1 MLKLKTVLLIFI
13 PVMIACLVVGYF
25 VWNKPKQNIENANAI
40 EVNATS
46 LFSEFSENEQA
57 ATVKYNGKILL
68 VTGNVSTVSKNLQG
82 KTIVQLQT
90 TDFLFG
96 VNCTLEKEVE
106 IEVGTKITLKGVCS
120 GFTSDVILIRCYLL
134 KKIT

>member
-1 MLKLKTVLLIFI
+1 MIKLKTVLLIFI

-25 VWNKPKQNIENANAI
+25 VWNKPKQNIEKAKAV
-40 EVNATS
+40 EVKATD
-46 LFSEFSENEQA
+46 LYLAFIENEQA

-90 TDFLFG
+90 SDFLFG
-96 VNCTLEKEVE
+96 VNCTLEKEVD
-106 IEVGTKITLKGVCS
+106 IEVGTKITIKGVCS

-134 KKIT
+134 KKYT